1 MATVNNATGV
11 YATLGYNFS
20 DPNGDILNLSANT
33 VAHLNSVP
41 AFIESWQAQDI
52 ANASVNGYWVSLF
65 TINIITI
72 ICVLD
77 EEKKKKEKKF
87 N

>member
-1 MATVNNATGV
+1 MKKKKEKR
-11 YATLGYNFS
+11 LNFKQKS
-20 DPNGDILNLSANT
+20 K
-33 VAHLNSVP
+33 
-41 AFIESWQAQDI
+41 
-52 ANASVNGYWVSLF
+52 NASVNGYWVSLF